1 VAGRVVAALVLV
13 LAGAVLR
20 LPVAAIL
27 GGVLLLVEV
36 VHATWQRRGLRNVR
50 YARRVPVPRLAW
62 GEEVRLDIEVWNRKR
77 LPLAWL
83 RADDAI
89 EDGLVVRD
97 RPSIETEAFGPTLVN
112 TWTLAPF
119 ERVVRHLHLSAN
131 RRGVFAIG
139 PANLSVGDL
148 FARPAAMAEIEGQLL
163 VTAWPKVVAAPSVIR
178 PERWGDLDR
187 ARRGL
192 VEDPSRFAGIRPYSP
207 GDPIRRIHARASA
220 RLGAPMTKTFEP
232 SRERDVLL
240 ALDLQTEP
248 GPTWEL
254 AVEDEV
260 IEGLF
265 VVAASVSRSLEAERA
280 AFGLTAAGYS
290 GLPNRFADVPVAHA
304 AGQADRVLD
313 LLARLST
320 TPSARF
326 ESLLGRI
333 ERRGASGT
341 TVVAITARPPGP
353 FVGPF
358 RRLAHAGFGV
368 AVLTAGPDALANAA
382 DARAAGFAAR
392 AALLDGPWRSAT
404 QVRFA

>member
-1 VAGRVVAALVLV
+1 VGALLH
-13 LAGAVLR
+13 

-27 GGVLLLVEV
+27 GVVLVLVEV
-36 VHATWQRRGLRNVR
+36 VHSTWQRRGLRNVR
-50 YARRVPVPRLAW
+50 YARRLPTLRVAW
-62 GEEVRLDIEVWNRKR
+62 GEESPLDIEVWNRKW

-119 ERVVRHLHLSAN
+119 ERVIRHLHVAAT

-148 FARPAAMAEIEGQLL
+148 FARPAAMAELEGQTL
-163 VTAWPKVVAAPSVIR
+163 VTAWPKVVPTASVIR

-187 ARRGL
+187 ARHGL
-192 VEDPSRFAGIRPYSP
+192 IEDPSRFAGIRPYSP

-220 RLGAPMTKTFEP
+220 RLGAPMTKHFEP
-232 SRERDVLL
+232 SRERDVLI

-254 AVEDEV
+254 SVEDELV
-260 IEGLF
+260 ESLF
-265 VVAASVSRSLEAERA
+265 VIAASISRSLEAERA

-304 AGQADRVLD
+304 PGQSDRVLD
-313 LLARLST
+313 LLARLSA

-326 ESLLGRI
+326 ETLLARI
-333 ERRGASGT
+333 ERRSASGT
-341 TVVAITARPPGP
+341 TVVALTARPPGQ
-353 FVGPF
+353 FVVPL

-368 AVLTAGPDALANAA
+368 AILTAGPDAVANAA
-382 DARAAGFAAR
+382 DARAAGFPAR
-392 AALLDGPWRSAT
+392 AALLDGPWPTAT
-404 QVRFA
+404 QLRLA

>member
-1 VAGRVVAALVLV
+1 MAGRVVAAVVLILVG
-13 LAGAVLR
+13 AGLH
-20 LPVAAIL
+20 LPVAGIL
-27 GGVLLLVEV
+27 GVVLLTIELV
-36 VHATWQRRGLRNVR
+36 HWTWVKRGLTRVR
-50 YARRVPVPRLAW
+50 YTRRLPTARLEW
-62 GEEVRLDIEVWNRKR
+62 GEEIPLDVEVWNRKR

-89 EDGLVVRD
+89 EDGLLVRD
-97 RPSIETEAFGPTLVN
+97 RPSIETEAFGPTMVN

-139 PANLSVGDL
+139 PVNLSVGDL
-148 FARPAAMAEIEGQLL
+148 FARPAAMAELEGQSI
-163 VTAWPKVVAAPSVIR
+163 VTAWPRVVPTASVVR

-192 VEDPSRFAGIRPYSP
+192 IEDPSRFAGIRPYSP
-207 GDPIRRIHARASA
+207 GDPLRRIHPRASA
-220 RLGAPMTKTFEP
+220 RLGVPMTKRFEP

-254 AVEDEV
+254 SVEDEV

-265 VVAASVSRSLEAERA
+265 VVAASLSRSLESERA

-290 GLPNRFADVPVAHA
+290 GLQNRFADVPVAHA
-304 AGQADRVLD
+304 AGQANRVLD

-326 ESLLGRI
+326 ETLLGRI
-333 ERRGASGT
+333 ERRISTGT

-353 FVGPF
+353 FVAPL

-368 AVLTAGPDALANAA
+368 AILTAGPDALVNAA
-382 DARAAGFAAR
+382 EARAAGLTAR
-392 AALLDGPWRSAT
+392 AAVLDGPWRTAT
-404 QVRFA
+404 QLRLA